1 MSQVH
6 RNDLLAAEIYP
17 DSTNFEDSNG
27 ILQNGSS
34 GIIDCVEFQYNRQGE
49 VIAKRDQNGTI
60 HEYVYDDLG
69 RLLHDRI
76 TTLAA
81 GIDGGVRRIST
92 VYDVVGNVRSV
103 TSWNNATVGQGT
115 VLNQVLYEYDNHGLL
130 AREFSNPG
138 GAVVVATTPH
148 IGYTASQ

>member
-1 MSQVH
+1 M
-6 RNDLLAAEIYP
+6 N
-17 DSTNFEDSNG
+17 
-27 ILQNGSS
+27 
-34 GIIDCVEFQYNRQGE
+34 
-49 VIAKRDQNGTI
+49 
-60 HEYVYDDLG
+60 YDDLG

-76 TTLAA
+76 TTLAT
-81 GIDGGVRRIST
+81 GIDGSVRRIST

-130 AREFSNPG
+130 AREFSNPS

-148 IGYTASQ
+148 IGYTYNTTQSGGFDQKSTKMDTVVCYSKSNYPTALGVLAESGGQFPTLNRKFR